1 MAPLHGAILP
11 EKEDEEKA
19 VVQLASPESE
29 PPSSSPGSPKHTRPA
44 LITYHDLPAWYQDNC
59 FIITGYRP
67 VSNSTRACFGSWF
80 YLHNESM
87 NIYTHLI
94 PCLAFLLG
102 IWYVLQYLHARY
114 PSVSAGDD
122 GLFVFFLLT
131 ATACLGLSTAY
142 HTLLNHSAEAERLWL
157 RMDFV
162 GIVVLTVGDIVS
174 GVYMGFWCE
183 TLYRKIYWGMIAS
196 LGTVTIFILVTP
208 WFQGQRWRVF
218 RTMTFVATGLT
229 AIAPLA
235 HGICYFG
242 WKAMVRQSGLPYY
255 LAEGACLVLGA
266 VIYAVS
272 WALAAIARSITAD
285 CIQTRFPE
293 SLKPGRFDIYGGS
306 HQLFHVLVVV
316 ATVIQLV
323 GILEAYDYNY
333 HHRTCTA
340 P

>member
-266 VIYAVS
+266 VIYA
-272 WALAAIARSITAD
+272 
-285 CIQTRFPE
+285 TRFPE